1 MEPALEKNIALP
13 YGRKKSPMGN
23 PNKQTHG
30 KEKNMQPSTT
40 PNATQQPGTAAPTIG
55 AIQAR
60 QALALDRVLWASDD
74 GLVQVQ
80 QRVQTAGRWPQHP
93 MPIVTLLVKP
103 TEGTRVRWV
112 TGDDGVR
119 RLDICLK
126 HVEQVEYLKALN
138 LVDPKVN
145 YAIPHSVPSKPAARK
160 AHFDALNAER
170 WAAKR
175 RKRKG

>member
-1 MEPALEKNIALP
+1 MGKTH
-13 YGRKKSPMGN
+13 RSQTKKKSPMGN
-23 PNKQTHG
+23 PNNHKHG
-30 KEKNMQPSTT
+30 KENNMQTTTT
-40 PNATQQPGTAAPTIG
+40 PNATEQPGTEAPTNG
-55 AIQAR
+55 GIQPR
-60 QALALDRVLWASDD
+60 QAPALDRVLWASDD

-80 QRVQTAGRWPQHP
+80 QRVETAGRWPQHL

-145 YAIPHSVPSKPAARK
+145 YAIPQSVPSKPAARK